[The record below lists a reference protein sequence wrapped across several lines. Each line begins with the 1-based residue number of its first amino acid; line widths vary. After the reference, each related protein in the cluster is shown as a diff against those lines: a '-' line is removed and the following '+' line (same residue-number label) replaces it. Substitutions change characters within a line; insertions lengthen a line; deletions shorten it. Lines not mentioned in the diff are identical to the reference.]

1 MQTTTT
7 GQHSPRSITPLG
19 FILMVLLW
27 GSFPVA
33 AKIGTEHVPP
43 LLLSS
48 ARFLLASGLM
58 TLIVFIQ
65 RKKLWITRRQ
75 HWQVFLV
82 SLFMVGIPASLFF
95 ASLPYAPV
103 GVLTLMWATTPIF
116 TAIFN
121 VRGAGEVRGWRL
133 LASLLIG
140 AVGIVIVLMGRV
152 PFWPGNTDNAFAFA
166 SGGAALV
173 SELTVLGSAVVYGF
187 GMRLAKYSSPDVPV
201 TIFTMWQV
209 FYSGAFIGLLGL
221 IFEWNSPFQ
230 PDWTSLGMLLY
241 LAIFCSC
248 LTFFLMFW
256 LIRRIGAIRTA
267 YADFIIPGVT
277 LALSYFML
285 GESVTLAKTGGFVL
299 VMLGCVLV
307 EM

>member
-7 GQHSPRSITPLG
+7 EQHNPRSITLLG
-19 FILMVLLW
+19 FVLMVLLW

-33 AKIGTEHVPP
+33 AKIGAEHVPP

-48 ARFLLASGLM
+48 VRFLLAFCLM
-58 TLIVFIQ
+58 ALIVFIQ
-65 RKKLWITRRQ
+65 RKKLWITLGQ
-75 HWQVFLV
+75 HWRIFLV
-82 SLFMVGIPASLFF
+82 SLFMVGIPASIFF

-133 LASLLIG
+133 LASLLVG
-140 AVGIVIVLMGRV
+140 AVGIAIVLMGRV
-152 PFWPGNTDNAFAFA
+152 PFWLGNVLVFAN
-166 SGGAALV
+166 SGTALV
-173 SELTVLGSAVVYGF
+173 SELVVLASAVVYGF

-201 TIFTMWQV
+201 ITFTTWQV

-221 IFEWNSPFQ
+221 IFEWRYPFQ
-230 PDWTSLGMLLY
+230 PGWSSLAMLLY

-277 LALSYFML
+277 LALSYFLL
-285 GESVTLAKTGGFVL
+285 GESITLAKVGGFVL
-299 VMLGCVLV
+299 VMLGCVLI

>member
-1 MQTTTT
+1 
-7 GQHSPRSITPLG
+7 
-19 FILMVLLW
+19 MVLLW

-33 AKIGTEHVPP
+33 AKIGTEHTPP

-48 ARFLLASGLM
+48 ARFLLAFCLM
-58 TLIVFIQ
+58 VLIVFIQ
-65 RKKLWITRRQ
+65 RKKLWLTPRQ
-75 HWQVFLV
+75 HWQIFLV

-116 TAIFN
+116 TALFN
-121 VRGAGEVRGWRL
+121 VKGAGEVRGWRL
-133 LASLLIG
+133 LVSLLIG
-140 AVGIVIVLMGRV
+140 AVGIAIVLIGHI
-152 PFWPGNTDNAFAFA
+152 PFWPGDPGNTLVFA
-166 SGGAALV
+166 SGGMALL
-173 SELTVLGSAVVYGF
+173 SELAVLVSAVVYGF
-187 GMRLAKYSSPDVPV
+187 GLRLAKYSSPDVPV
-201 TIFTMWQV
+201 TIFTTWQV

-230 PDWTSLGMLLY
+230 PSWTSLAVLLY

-267 YADFIIPGVT
+267 YSDFIIPGVT
-277 LALSYFML
+277 LALSYFLL
-285 GESVTLAKTGGFVL
+285 GESITLAKIGGFVL

>member
-1 MQTTTT
+1 
-7 GQHSPRSITPLG
+7 
-19 FILMVLLW
+19 MVLLW
-27 GSFPVA
+27 GSFPVV
-33 AKIGTEHVPP
+33 AKIGAEHAPP

-48 ARFLLASGLM
+48 ARFLLAFCLM
-58 TLIVFIQ
+58 VLIAVGQ

-75 HWQVFLV
+75 HWQIFLV

-95 ASLPYAPV
+95 ASLTYAPV
-103 GVLTLMWATTPIF
+103 SVLTLMWATTPIF
-116 TAIFN
+116 TALFN

-140 AVGIVIVLMGRV
+140 AIGIAIVLMGRV
-152 PFWPGNTDNAFAFA
+152 PFWPGNTDNTFAFV
-166 SGGAALV
+166 GNGMTLV
-173 SELTVLGSAVVYGF
+173 SELAVLASAVVYGF

-201 TIFTMWQV
+201 VIMTTWQV
-209 FYSGAFIGLLGL
+209 FYSGVFIALVGL
-221 IFEWNSPFQ
+221 IFEWRSPIQ
-230 PDWTSLGMLLY
+230 PGWIGLAVLLY

-277 LALSYFML
+277 LALSYFFL
-285 GESVTLAKTGGFVL
+285 DESVTLAKVGGFVL

-307 EM
+307 EI

>member
-1 MQTTTT
+1 
-7 GQHSPRSITPLG
+7 
-19 FILMVLLW
+19 MVLLW

-33 AKIGTEHVPP
+33 AKIGTEHTPP

-48 ARFLLASGLM
+48 ARFLLAFCLM
-58 TLIVFIQ
+58 VLIVFIQ
-65 RKKLWITRRQ
+65 RKKLWLTPRQ
-75 HWQVFLV
+75 HWQIFLV

-116 TAIFN
+116 TALFN
-121 VRGAGEVRGWRL
+121 VKGAGEVRGWRL
-133 LASLLIG
+133 LVSLLIG
-140 AVGIVIVLMGRV
+140 AVGIAIVLIGHI
-152 PFWPGNTDNAFAFA
+152 PFWPGDPGNTLVFA
-166 SGGAALV
+166 SGGMALL
-173 SELTVLGSAVVYGF
+173 SELAVLASAVVYGF
-187 GMRLAKYSSPDVPV
+187 GLRLAKYSSPDVPV
-201 TIFTMWQV
+201 TIFTTWQV

-230 PDWTSLGMLLY
+230 PSWTSLAVLLY

-267 YADFIIPGVT
+267 YSDFIIPGVT
-277 LALSYFML
+277 LALSYFLL
-285 GESVTLAKTGGFVL
+285 GESITLAKIGGFVL